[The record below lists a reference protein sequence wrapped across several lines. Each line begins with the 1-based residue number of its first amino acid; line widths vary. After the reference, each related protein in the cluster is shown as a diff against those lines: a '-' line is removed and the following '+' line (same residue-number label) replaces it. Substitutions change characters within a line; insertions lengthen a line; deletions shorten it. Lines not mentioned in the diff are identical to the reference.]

1 MISQKAKYAFKALA
15 HLAGVGPGISVQ
27 IEEIAGKSA
36 VPRKFLEH
44 ILLDLKRKGIVASR
58 RGRAGGYLLIKHPS
72 EITIGQIL
80 RAIDG
85 PIAPL
90 PCISRTA
97 YRRYEWS
104 RPGALRQMESSSHA
118 SIDGKRGK
126 LLPVHGSRGDEALAE
141 TPCVVSKAS
150 EGRATRVPLFHR
162 FRCRGIRVARPSG
175 KTEFRVRLLTSAA
188 TRRWRRGGT
197 PALR

>member
-15 HLAGVGPGISVQ
+15 HLAGVGPGTSIQ
-27 IEEIAGKSA
+27 IEQIAGKSA

-44 ILLDLKRKGIVASR
+44 ILLDLKRNGIVASR
-58 RGRAGGYLLIKHPS
+58 RGRAGGYLLIKPPS

-97 YRRYEWS
+97 YRRCSDCSDETTCVVRKLFADTY
-104 RPGALRQMESSSHA
+104 AATLLLL
-118 SIDGKRGK
+118 DGTT
-126 LLPVHGSRGDEALAE
+126 LAE
-141 TPCVVSKAS
+141 AVGNPAAPTAPTAPAS
-150 EGRATRVPLFHR
+150 PAPQSRET
-162 FRCRGIRVARPSG
+162 I
-175 KTEFRVRLLTSAA
+175 
-188 TRRWRRGGT
+188 
-197 PALR
+197 PALLS